1 MRRLR
6 NVRAGFALLTSVLAT
21 LALASGALPPASE
34 VLGDWQGAIDTG
46 NGSLHVVFHLAQD
59 KDGKLTGT
67 MDSPDQNATGIVISS
82 ISYTQ
87 PEVHLTIAQ
96 FGSGYEGKLDK
107 DKLQIVGVWKQGS
120 ASLPLTL
127 GRAGK

>member
-1 MRRLR
+1 MRRFR
-6 NVRAGFALLTSVLAT
+6 NVRAGFALLTSLLAM
-21 LALASGALPPASE
+21 LGPAAGALPAAPE

-59 KDGKLTGT
+59 EDGKLTGT
-67 MDSPDQNATGIVISS
+67 MDSPDQKATGIVISS

-87 PEVHLTIAQ
+87 PEVQLTIEQ
-96 FGSGYEGKLDK
+96 FGCRYDGKLAK
-107 DKLQIVGVWKQGS
+107 DKLQIVGIWKQGT

-127 GRAGK
+127 DRAGK